1 MIPHRVFLVYIM
13 TTATMHSV
21 KLTLVRKPPE
31 RIPGILI
38 YAAYLWLTTLAVQI
52 FQVRNF
58 GASKNTIKILYP
70 KYLLYNLKK
79 KWMCMYVCM
88 NVCMCVCVYVP
99 VCACICT
106 YILLFGKLYRS
117 VYEIF
122 TEFYTQILILHLV
135 LIYFSLLNFSHK

>member
-79 KWMCMYVCM
+79 KWMCMYECM
-88 NVCMCVCVYVP
+88 NVCMCVCMYLCVHVYAHIYY
-99 VCACICT
+99 CLENCIEVSRKFSQNS
-106 YILLFGKLYRS
+106 ILRY
-117 VYEIF
+117 
-122 TEFYTQILILHLV
+122 
-135 LIYFSLLNFSHK
+135 

>member
-1 MIPHRVFLVYIM
+1 MIPHRIFLVYIM

-88 NVCMCVCVYVP
+88 NVCMCVCV
-99 VCACICT
+99 CT
-106 YILLFGKLYRS
+106 CVYMYMHIYITVWEIVQKCLGNFYRILYSDINTSPGSYLFLF
-117 VYEIF
+117 V
-122 TEFYTQILILHLV
+122 EFL
-135 LIYFSLLNFSHK
+135 S

>member
-13 TTATMHSV
+13 TTVTMQSV

-38 YAAYLWLTTLAVQI
+38 YAAYLWLTTLVVQI

-88 NVCMCVCVYVP
+88 NVCMCVCMYLCVHVY
-99 VCACICT
+99 AQIYYRLGNCIEVSRKFLQNS
-106 YILLFGKLYRS
+106 ILRY
-117 VYEIF
+117 
-122 TEFYTQILILHLV
+122 
-135 LIYFSLLNFSHK
+135 